1 MSDEVK
7 TDETEEQEGKELTAK
22 QAAFC
27 REYVLDFNS
36 AGAARRAGY
45 SDNPD
50 SCKTEGCRLLTN
62 AYIRSE
68 IDRILKAR
76 EDAQR
81 EEIRARVLEELAK
94 IAMDDINGS
103 DAMRDKEGNILG
115 VNRKDRLKALE
126 LLGKYS
132 ALFVDKVELGGS
144 IGTTPNIDASKL
156 SPEAKAEIS
165 LAYAKSLD
173 GKR

>member
-1 MSDEVK
+1 MSEQLK
-7 TDETEEQEGKELTAK
+7 TDETEEQIGKELTDK
-22 QAAFC
+22 QKAFC
-27 REYVLDFNS
+27 REYVLDFTGS
-36 AGAARRAGY
+36 AAAIRAGY
-45 SDNPD
+45 SDKPD
-50 SCKTEGCRLLTN
+50 SAKVIASNLLTQVN
-62 AYIRSE
+62 VRAE

-76 EDAQR
+76 EDSQR

-132 ALFVDKVELGGS
+132 ALFVDKVE
-144 IGTTPNIDASKL
+144 IKN
-156 SPEAKAEIS
+156 
-165 LAYAKSLD
+165 D
-173 GKR
+173 GPIVIKYDDGINGDSNGKQE

>member
-1 MSDEVK
+1 MN
-7 TDETEEQEGKELTAK
+7 EEDNGLNDK
-22 QAAFC
+22 QIAFC
-27 REYVLDFNS
+27 KEYCLDFNGS
-36 AGAARRAGY
+36 AAAIRSGY
-45 SDNPD
+45 SET
-50 SCKTEGCRLLTN
+50 SSRQIASELLTKPN
-62 AYIRSE
+62 IRSE

-94 IAMDDINGS
+94 IAMDDVSGS
-103 DAMRDKEGNILG
+103 DAIRDKEGNPIG

-144 IGTTPNIDASKL
+144 IGTTPSIDASKL

-165 LAYAKSLD
+165 LAYARSLD
-173 GKR
+173 GKH

>member
-7 TDETEEQEGKELTAK
+7 TDETEEQIGKELTDK
-22 QAAFC
+22 QKAFC
-27 REYVLDFNS
+27 REYVLDFTGS
-36 AGAARRAGY
+36 AAAIRAGY
-45 SDNPD
+45 SDKPD
-50 SCKTEGCRLLTN
+50 SAKVIASNLLTQVN
-62 AYIRSE
+62 VRAE

-76 EDAQR
+76 EDSQR

-132 ALFVDKVELGGS
+132 ALFVDKVE
-144 IGTTPNIDASKL
+144 IKN
-156 SPEAKAEIS
+156 
-165 LAYAKSLD
+165 D
-173 GKR
+173 GPIVIKYDDGINGDSNGKQE

>member
-1 MSDEVK
+1 MSDDVK
-7 TDETEEQEGKELTAK
+7 TDEGEEIGDTLTDKQRAFCIEYPK
-22 QAAFC
+22 DFNGTQAAI
-27 REYVLDFNS
+27 
-36 AGAARRAGY
+36 RAGY

-50 SCKTEGCRLLTN
+50 SARNEGARLL
-62 AYIRSE
+62 AKACIRAE
-68 IDRILKAR
+68 IDRILRAR

-94 IAMDDINGS
+94 IAMDDVSGS
-103 DAMRDKEGNILG
+103 DAIKDKEGNPIG

-144 IGTTPNIDASKL
+144 VSTGPTIDPSKL
-156 SPEAKAEIS
+156 SPETRAE
-165 LAYAKSLD
+165 LAQAYAKSIN
-173 GKR
+173 GNN

>member
-7 TDETEEQEGKELTAK
+7 TDETEEQIGKELTDK
-22 QAAFC
+22 QKAFC
-27 REYVLDFNS
+27 REYVLDFTGS
-36 AGAARRAGY
+36 AAAIRAGY
-45 SDNPD
+45 SDKPD
-50 SCKTEGCRLLTN
+50 SAKVIASNLLTQVN
-62 AYIRSE
+62 VRDE

-76 EDAQR
+76 EDSQR

-132 ALFVDKVELGGS
+132 ALFVDKVE
-144 IGTTPNIDASKL
+144 IKN
-156 SPEAKAEIS
+156 
-165 LAYAKSLD
+165 D
-173 GKR
+173 GPIVIKYDDGINGDSNGKQE